1 MKNSSFFR
9 EIFHVSLI
17 VQWLK
22 VLVQLACLLVRS
34 SYWVLMTFWHIQ
46 EDWRIQELAYKVW
59 EFTNKIEKMSI
70 FGAI

>member
-17 VQWLK
+17 AQWLK
-22 VLVQLACLLVRS
+22 VLVQLTCLLVRS
-34 SYWVLMTFWHIQ
+34 SYWVLMKFWHIQ
-46 EDWRIQELAYKVW
+46 ENWHIQELAYKVW

>member
-1 MKNSSFFR
+1 MKNSSFFQ

>member
-22 VLVQLACLLVRS
+22 VLVQLVCLLVRS